1 MSFGVT
7 GRALKWIRSFLSSR
21 SQSVRLGD
29 SSSLSSSICYGV
41 PQGSILGPLLYIIYT
56 ADVERVVRSF
66 GFAVQLYADDTQL
79 YGSSLPMDAEDLS
92 VRVLEAISAVES
104 WMSSNRLRLNADKT
118 RFIWFGMRSSWLS
131 VTWRRWLQSHPR

>member
-1 MSFGVT
+1 MT
-7 GRALKWIRSFLSSR
+7 
-21 SQSVRLGD
+21 SQSVMSVDGEEIP
-29 SSSLSSSICYGV
+29 SSIRYGV

-56 ADVERVVRSF
+56 ADVERVVKSF

-92 VRVLEAISAVES
+92 VRVLEVISAVES

-118 RFIWFGMRSSWLS
+118 QFIWFGTR
-131 VTWRRWLQSHPR
+131 QQ